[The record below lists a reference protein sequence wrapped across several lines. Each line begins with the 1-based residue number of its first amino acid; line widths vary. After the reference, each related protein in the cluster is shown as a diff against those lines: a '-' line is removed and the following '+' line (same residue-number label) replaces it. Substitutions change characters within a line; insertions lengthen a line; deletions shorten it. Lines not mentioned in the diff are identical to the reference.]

1 MLVYAVGLLG
11 GYLQKFSYETFS
23 SPTGDSVA
31 VNART
36 VMTEE
41 SK

>member
-1 MLVYAVGLLG
+1 MVVYAVGLLG
-11 GYLQKFSYETFS
+11 GYLQKFSNFQLTS
-23 SPTGDSVA
+23 DSVA

-36 VMTEE
+36 MLTEE

>member
-11 GYLQKFSYETFS
+11 GYLQKSQTFS
-23 SPTGDSVA
+23 SLTSDSVA

-36 VMTEE
+36 MMTEE